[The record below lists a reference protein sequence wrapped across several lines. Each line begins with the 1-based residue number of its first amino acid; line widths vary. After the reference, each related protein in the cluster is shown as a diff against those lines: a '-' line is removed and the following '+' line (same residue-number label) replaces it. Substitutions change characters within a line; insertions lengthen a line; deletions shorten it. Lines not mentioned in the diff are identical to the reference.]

1 MLSIIM
7 NSSEIYKINF
17 SEIIQDFKSLQYSID
32 KNLTYVTWT
41 TSTTPSFISDL
52 NRYTG
57 PYTDD
62 GLKDMFSPKNSVSIQ
77 VILKMNL

>member
-62 GLKDMFSPKNSVSIQ
+62 GLKDMFAGYEWMVL
-77 VILKMNL
+77 V